1 MNKKFLSIGHFLKI
15 KLSKL
20 KKWLLGLII
29 LLTFVLQGM
38 EVLQIPFIKKLDG
51 FASDMRLR
59 STLPMGQDSRIIIA
73 DIDEASLQVYGQWP
87 WNRHYLAQLVE
98 TLFDHY
104 KIKVL
109 GFDMVFAE
117 AAGTNFKSLYKTLSS
132 QQNISDEHKQ
142 ALKFEALQ
150 DESFAQSLKGRA
162 ISSGILFQQ
171 NTPSQLN
178 FLPTP
183 ISELDMQT
191 HLYLS
196 LPKPMGFTANQEI
209 FQQASMA
216 AGFFDN
222 PVVDSDGNFRRV
234 PLLQSYQGLLYPSL
248 ALSVSQLALDNPQ
261 LDIQLV
267 EQGDYL
273 AIESVQL
280 GHRVIPTDAIGA
292 VHIPFRGPQ
301 GSFQYLSIKDIL
313 NKSIEKKELENK
325 IVLLGT
331 SAPGLLDLR
340 STPVDEVM
348 PGVEVHA
355 NIIAGILDQNI
366 RHIPAY
372 IIGVQFLFYLLLGM
386 LLLIF
391 PHFLSPLWTLL
402 LCTVLATTYAWFNFW
417 LWQQGLM
424 FPLATPI
431 LIILSFFIFHMS
443 WGFFVESKKK
453 RAITQLF
460 GQYVPPQLVDEMAQ
474 HPESISIEGQSK
486 ELTVLFSDVRDFTS
500 ISESISPHELTQL
513 MNKILTPMTQ
523 AIYETRGTVDKY
535 MGDAIMA
542 FWGAPLAEPRQAF
555 MAIECALDMQK
566 RIEQLNIDLKND
578 PDITGNI
585 PKIVMGVGIT
595 TGVMSV
601 GNMGSQYRMA
611 YTVMGDPVNLGSRL
625 EGLTKA
631 YGVDILV
638 SEISAQQAQEFLY
651 RRIDKVRVKGKKE
664 PITIFEPL
672 IKHDQAQ
679 HQDYKLAEILDLS
692 FEYYSQQNWDKALEL
707 LNEIEQENHPRYSN
721 LVALFKSRIEEFKKV
736 PPPADWDGVF
746 MHTSK

>member
-1 MNKKFLSIGHFLKI
+1 MKKDISSIALLI
-15 KLSKL
+15 NSKLNKL
-20 KKWLLGLII
+20 KKWLLGSII
-29 LLTFVLQGM
+29 LLIFVLQGI
-38 EVLQIPFIKKLDG
+38 EVIEIPFIKKLDG

-59 STLPMGQDSRIIIA
+59 TTLPLGQDERIIIA
-73 DIDEASLQVYGQWP
+73 DIDENSLQVYGQWP
-87 WNRHYLAQLVE
+87 WNRHHLAQLVD

-104 KIKVL
+104 KIKAL

-117 AAGTNFKSLYKTLSS
+117 SAGTHFQKLYQTLST
-132 QQNISDEHKQ
+132 QKNISDAHKQ
-142 ALKFEALQ
+142 TLKFEALQ
-150 DESFAQSLKGRA
+150 DRSFAQSLKGRA

-178 FLPTP
+178 QLPQP

-196 LPKPMGFTANQEI
+196 LPKPSGFTANKKI
-209 FQQASMA
+209 FQEAFVA

-248 ALSVSQLALDNPQ
+248 ALSVAQLALDNPQ
-261 LDIQLV
+261 MDIQLV

-280 GHRVIPTDAIGA
+280 GHRLIPTDAIGA

-313 NKSIEKKELENK
+313 NKSIAKKALENK
-325 IVLLGT
+325 IILLGT

-340 STPVDEVM
+340 STPVDEIM

-372 IIGVQFLFYLLLGM
+372 ILGVQFIFYLSLG
-386 LLLIF
+386 LLLLVL
-391 PHFLSPLWTLL
+391 PHFLSPFWTLL
-402 LCTVLATTYAWFNFW
+402 LCTALASSYTWLNFW

-424 FPLATPI
+424 FPLASPI

-474 HPESISIEGQSK
+474 NPESISIEGQSK

-542 FWGAPLAEPRQAF
+542 FWGAPLPEPKQAC
-555 MAIECALDMQK
+555 MAIQCALDMQK
-566 RIEQLNIDLKND
+566 RIGQLNIDLKND
-578 PDITGNI
+578 QDITGDI

-638 SEISAQQAQEFLY
+638 SENSAQQAQEFLY

-672 IKHDQAQ
+672 IKHEQAQ
-679 HQDYKLAEILDLS
+679 QLDYKLAKALDMS
-692 FEYYSQQNWDKALEL
+692 FEYYSQQDWPKALEL
-707 LNEIEQENHPRYSN
+707 LNEIEQMSHAQYVKP
-721 LVALFKSRIEEFKKV
+721 VALFKSRIAEFQQN
-736 PPPADWDGVF
+736 PPPPDWDGVF

>member
-1 MNKKFLSIGHFLKI
+1 MTLPASFGRWI
-15 KLSKL
+15 KSKL
-20 KKWLLGLII
+20 ISSNKWLLGGAI
-29 LLTFVLQGM
+29 LVIFVLQGI
-38 EVLQIPFIKKLDG
+38 EVIHIPFIKKLDG

-59 STLPMGQDSRIIIA
+59 STLPMGQDARIVIA

-87 WNRHYLAQLVE
+87 WNRHYLAQLVD

-117 AAGTNFKSLYKTLSS
+117 AAGTNFQSLYKTLSS
-132 QQNISDEHKQ
+132 QQNISDVHKQ

-150 DESFAQSLKGRA
+150 DESFSHSLKGRA

-178 FLPTP
+178 HLPTP

-191 HLYLS
+191 HLSLS

-209 FQQASMA
+209 FQQASIA

-280 GHRVIPTDAIGA
+280 GHRIIPTDAIGA

-301 GSFQYLSIKDIL
+301 GSFKYISIKDIL
-313 NKSIEKKELENK
+313 NKSIAKKELENK
-325 IVLLGT
+325 IILLGT

-340 STPVDEVM
+340 STPVDEIM

-372 IIGVQFLFYLLLGM
+372 IIGAQFLFYLLLGM
-386 LLLIF
+386 LLLIL

-402 LCTVLATTYAWFNFW
+402 MCAVLAGSYAWLNFW

-542 FWGAPLAEPRQAF
+542 FWGAPLPEPRQAF
-555 MAIECALDMQK
+555 MAIQCALDMQK

-578 PDITGNI
+578 PDIKGNI

-638 SEISAQQAQEFLY
+638 SEISAKQAQEFLY

-679 HQDYKLAEILDLS
+679 YQDYKLAEILDTS
-692 FEYYSQQNWDKALEL
+692 FEYYSLQDWDKALEL

-721 LVALFKSRIEEFKKV
+721 LVALFKSRIEEFQKN
-736 PPPADWDGVF
+736 PPPPDWDGVF

>member
-1 MNKKFLSIGHFLKI
+1 
-15 KLSKL
+15 
-20 KKWLLGLII
+20 
-29 LLTFVLQGM
+29 
-38 EVLQIPFIKKLDG
+38 
-51 FASDMRLR
+51 
-59 STLPMGQDSRIIIA
+59 
-73 DIDEASLQVYGQWP
+73 
-87 WNRHYLAQLVE
+87 
-98 TLFDHY
+98 
-104 KIKVL
+104 
-109 GFDMVFAE
+109 
-117 AAGTNFKSLYKTLSS
+117 
-132 QQNISDEHKQ
+132 
-142 ALKFEALQ
+142 
-150 DESFAQSLKGRA
+150 
-162 ISSGILFQQ
+162 
-171 NTPSQLN
+171 
-178 FLPTP
+178 
-183 ISELDMQT
+183 
-191 HLYLS
+191 
-196 LPKPMGFTANQEI
+196 
-209 FQQASMA
+209 
-216 AGFFDN
+216 
-222 PVVDSDGNFRRV
+222 
-234 PLLQSYQGLLYPSL
+234 
-248 ALSVSQLALDNPQ
+248 
-261 LDIQLV
+261 
-267 EQGDYL
+267 
-273 AIESVQL
+273 
-280 GHRVIPTDAIGA
+280 
-292 VHIPFRGPQ
+292 
-301 GSFQYLSIKDIL
+301 
-313 NKSIEKKELENK
+313 
-325 IVLLGT
+325 
-331 SAPGLLDLR
+331 
-340 STPVDEVM
+340 
-348 PGVEVHA
+348 
-355 NIIAGILDQNI
+355 
-366 RHIPAY
+366 
-372 IIGVQFLFYLLLGM
+372 
-386 LLLIF
+386 
-391 PHFLSPLWTLL
+391 
-402 LCTVLATTYAWFNFW
+402 
-417 LWQQGLM
+417 M

-542 FWGAPLAEPRQAF
+542 FWGAPLAESRQASL
-555 MAIECALDMQK
+555 AIECALDMQQ

-638 SEISAQQAQEFLY
+638 SENSMQQAQEFLY
-651 RRIDKVRVKGKKE
+651 RCIDKVRVKGKKE

-692 FEYYSQQNWDKALEL
+692 FEYYSQQDWDKALEL

>member
-1 MNKKFLSIGHFLKI
+1 MKFFASMTPWLKL
-15 KLSKL
+15 KFKAS
-20 KKWLLGLII
+20 KKWLVGSAI
-29 LLTFVLQGM
+29 LLMFLLQGI
-38 EVLQIPFIKKLDG
+38 EVFQIPFIKKLDG

-59 STLPMGQDSRIIIA
+59 TTLPLGQDSRIVIA
-73 DIDEASLQVYGQWP
+73 DIDEKSLLTFGQWP
-87 WNRHYLAQLVE
+87 WNRHHLANLMD

-104 KIKVL
+104 QIRVL

-117 AAGTNFKSLYKTLSS
+117 AAGTHFIDLHNQFSQHPQTSLK
-132 QQNISDEHKQ
+132 HKK
-142 ALKFEALQ
+142 ALAFEALQ
-150 DESFAQSLKGRA
+150 DQTFAQSLENRA
-162 ISSGILFQQ
+162 ISLGILFQQ
-171 NTPSQLN
+171 NSPNQLN
-178 FLPTP
+178 TLPNP
-183 ISELDMQT
+183 IAELDIQT
-191 HLYLS
+191 YLALS
-196 LPKPMGFTANQEI
+196 LPKPMGFTANQAVL
-209 FQQASMA
+209 QKAGGA

-222 PVVDSDGNFRRV
+222 PVVDADGNFRRV

-248 ALSVSQLALDNPQ
+248 ALSVAQLALSNPE

-267 EQGDYL
+267 EQGEHL

-280 GHRVIPTDAIGA
+280 GHRVIPTDSIGA

-301 GSFQYLSIKDIL
+301 GSFSYLSIKDIL
-313 NKSIEKKELENK
+313 NRTLPKEALLDK

-355 NIIAGILDQNI
+355 NIVAGILDQNI
-366 RHIPAY
+366 KHIPAY
-372 IIGVQFLFYLLLGM
+372 IIASQFLFYLILG
-386 LLLIF
+386 LLLLVL
-391 PHFLSPLWTLL
+391 PHFLSPLWTLV
-402 LCTVLATTYAWFNFW
+402 LCTALAVTYAKLNFI
-417 LWQQGLM
+417 LWENGLM
-424 FPLATPI
+424 FPLASPI

-460 GQYVPPQLVDEMAQ
+460 GQYVPPQLVDEMAKA
-474 HPESISIEGQSK
+474 PENITIEGESK
-486 ELTVLFSDVRDFTS
+486 ELTVLFSDVRNFTS

-523 AIYETRGTVDKY
+523 AIYECRGTVDKY

-542 FWGAPLAEPRQAF
+542 FWGAPLSEPKQAY
-555 MAIECALDMQK
+555 MAILCALDMQQ
-566 RIEQLNIDLKND
+566 RIHKLNSDLKND
-578 PDITGNI
+578 ESITGDI
-585 PKIVMGVGIT
+585 PHIAMGVGIT

-611 YTVMGDPVNLGSRL
+611 YTVMGDAVNLGSRL

-631 YGVDILV
+631 YGAEILV
-638 SEISAQQAQEFLY
+638 SEASQQQAPEFLY
-651 RRIDKVRVKGKKE
+651 RRIDKVQVKGKTQ

-672 IKHDQAQ
+672 MLRQQAEVL
-679 HQDYKLAEILDLS
+679 DFKLVELLDLS
-692 FEYYSQQNWDKALEL
+692 FEYYTQQDWPKAVKALD
-707 LNEIEQENHPRYSN
+707 EIIEHQKPQYEYIT
-721 LVALFKSRIEEFKKV
+721 ALFKERIEEFKTA

-746 MHTSK
+746 RHTSK